1 MVDHEQAMLAY
12 VRLAD
17 VSQRKHQL
25 LGRDKLLILAAGAAC
40 RAGWLDVAARCRQ
53 LVLMNN
59 PAHLIGN
66 FATVA
71 DALRSDDFGPFLKQL
86 ERQCGYERAEF
97 LANDLGLQPQE
108 PKEEGATMAGQ
119 IALSI
124 LEASSQSP

>member
-1 MVDHEQAMLAY
+1 MVDHERAMLAY

-53 LVLMNN
+53 LVLENN
-59 PAHLIGN
+59 PAHLIGG

-71 DALRSDDFGPFLKQL
+71 DAMRSDDFGPFLKQL
-86 ERQCGYERAEF
+86 ERQCGYERADF
-97 LANDLGLQPQE
+97 LANDLGLQPHE
-108 PKEEGATMAGQ
+108 RMEEDETTAGQ
-119 IALSI
+119 VALSI
-124 LEASSQSP
+124 LATPSDS